1 MTLQERMV
9 AVYLRQAKL
18 PPEEK
23 DKLRLFLGLLLTT
36 LEEEEPWEKALREA
50 DTSSA
55 LRAPSP
61 QGEGLALRFEGEGP
75 AVRSLDCARD
85 DRAEQS
91 RAEQSRAEQSRAPAP
106 EMPATTFSK
115 EAEVVADPL
124 AGALIEALD
133 LLGMTP
139 ESREA
144 EKYFGIRSSVLQKL
158 LAGETIRKDSRERI
172 LQRVQDAGIAVTAD
186 DAQA

>member
-36 LEEEEPWEKALREA
+36 LEEEEPWEKELREA
-50 DTSSA
+50 DTF
-55 LRAPSP
+55 P
-61 QGEGLALRFEGEGP
+61 QGEDLAMRFEGEGT

-91 RAEQSRAEQSRAPAP
+91 RAEQSTRAGN
-106 EMPATTFSK
+106 
-115 EAEVVADPL
+115 
-124 AGALIEALD
+124 AGHYL
-133 LLGMTP
+133 
-139 ESREA
+139 
-144 EKYFGIRSSVLQKL
+144 
-158 LAGETIRKDSRERI
+158 
-172 LQRVQDAGIAVTAD
+172 
-186 DAQA
+186 

>member
-36 LEEEEPWEKALREA
+36 FDEEEEREKEIREEG
-50 DTSSA
+50 TSSVTA
-55 LRAPSP
+55 VAVPPSP
-61 QGEGLALRFEGEGP
+61 RGEGLAVRFEGEGT

-85 DRAEQS
+85 DKEIRAGDDNEQS
-91 RAEQSRAEQSRAPAP
+91 
-106 EMPATTFSK
+106 K
-115 EAEVVADPL
+115 EEVADPL

-133 LLGMTP
+133 RLGMSP
-139 ESREA
+139 ESPEA
-144 EKYFGIRSSVLQKL
+144 EKYFGIRRSVLQKL
-158 LAGETIRKDSRERI
+158 LKGENIRHDSRARI
-172 LQRVQDAGIAVTAD
+172 LQRVQDAGIAATAD
-186 DAQA
+186 DAQV

>member
-18 PPEEK
+18 PSEEK
-23 DKLRLFLGLLLTT
+23 DKLRLFLGLLLAT
-36 LEEEEPWEKALREA
+36 LDEEEEWEKELREA

-55 LRAPSP
+55 LRAHSP
-61 QGEGLALRFEGEGP
+61 QGEGLVMRVEGEGT

-91 RAEQSRAEQSRAPAP
+91 RAEQSRAPAP
-106 EMPATTFSK
+106 EMPAATFSK
-115 EAEVVADPL
+115 EAEAVADPL
-124 AGALIEALD
+124 AEALIEALD
-133 LLGMTP
+133 LLGMAP
-139 ESREA
+139 ESQEA
-144 EKYFGIRSSVLQKL
+144 EKYFGVRSSVLQKL

-172 LQRVQDAGIAVTAD
+172 FQRVQDAGIVITAD
-186 DAQA
+186 DAQE

>member
-36 LEEEEPWEKALREA
+36 LDEEEEWEKEIRAEA
-50 DTSSA
+50 A
-55 LRAPSP
+55 P
-61 QGEGLALRFEGEGP
+61 QGLSVRFEGEGT

-91 RAEQSRAEQSRAPAP
+91 RAEQSRAEQSRAEHPRRKCRP
-106 EMPATTFSK
+106 L
-115 EAEVVADPL
+115 PL
-124 AGALIEALD
+124 AKKRRRWLTL
-133 LLGMTP
+133 
-139 ESREA
+139 
-144 EKYFGIRSSVLQKL
+144 
-158 LAGETIRKDSRERI
+158 
-172 LQRVQDAGIAVTAD
+172 
-186 DAQA
+186 

>member
-9 AVYLRQAKL
+9 AVYLRQAKM

-23 DKLRLFLGLLLTT
+23 DKLRLFLGLLLETF
-36 LEEEEPWEKALREA
+36 EEEEPWEKELR
-50 DTSSA
+50 
-55 LRAPSP
+55 
-61 QGEGLALRFEGEGP
+61 
-75 AVRSLDCARD
+75 
-85 DRAEQS
+85 
-91 RAEQSRAEQSRAPAP
+91 
-106 EMPATTFSK
+106 
-115 EAEVVADPL
+115 VADPL

-133 LLGMTP
+133 RLGMSP
-139 ESREA
+139 ESPEA

-158 LAGETIRKDSRERI
+158 LKGENIRHDSRARI